1 MCLVCEAENI
11 KRLPVKGHKGKTF
24 KRRLYS
30 VYQGKVAIVPLC
42 YLHDIELF
50 LSGESAFL
58 KAHLGMAKELVTN
71 PSKYSEGGG
80 GDDFAF

>member
-1 MCLVCEAENI
+1 M
-11 KRLPVKGHKGKTF
+11 KGHKGKTF

-30 VYQGKVAIVPLC
+30 VYQSKVALISLC

-58 KAHLGMAKELVTN
+58 KAHIPMAQELVTS
-71 PSKYSEGGG
+71 PGKYSEGSA